1 MTGRHAS
8 RQAVFAPA
16 CGPERV
22 LRHGVLVVAAG
33 SVSRVLPV
41 EGLAEYGAGFKTVS
55 EAVHLRNHVLRTA

>member
-22 LRHGVLVVAAG
+22 L
-33 SVSRVLPV
+33 PI
-41 EGLAEYGAGFKTVS
+41 EGLAEYGTGFKTVS

>member
-22 LRHGVLVVAAG
+22 LRHDVLVVAAG